1 MIVYISQIGKNMQ
14 FWIKNKY
21 LQIFKL
27 SYPLKLIDAIN
38 LNRHLLELCLKKSIT
53 HDVMS
58 NFNGKKPASNVRLI
72 GTILCIISYLLS
84 FRPAGRTRSNTGC
97 CIQRPRPN

>member
-58 NFNGKKPASNVRLI
+58 NFNGKKTRIKCTVNWND
-72 GTILCIISYLLS
+72 IIS
-84 FRPAGRTRSNTGC
+84 P
-97 CIQRPRPN
+97 IHV

>member
-53 HDVMS
+53 FDVMS

-72 GTILCIISYLLS
+72 GTILFPLYMY
-84 FRPAGRTRSNTGC
+84 N
-97 CIQRPRPN
+97 